1 MANKTVL
8 QIEGRFD
15 PSQILNSLKQIRA
28 EMGKAGAKD
37 SLFSGVD
44 KELENAKRLL
54 TSFMASMSQGV
65 SNSKDIDKL
74 NKEFDNLCKSLAK
87 ASTGMKTVAGESK
100 NFNVNG
106 PEIAKLQKT
115 LEQATEAKK
124 KLEESAKA
132 ALQTQMSALKL
143 NEGQQKAILKE
154 INDQAKL
161 EEAIKKVGKAKEQT
175 YNQKFQQYV
184 SGNSAAQAKT
194 AEIAGRPGQSSE
206 YVTALTEA
214 VQKGHTL
221 AQLGERMK
229 SIWTAANIPLADQEK
244 YLDQIA
250 EDYKSIVDAAY
261 NTSSNQQKGQ
271 ITQQI
276 NKYQNLGTTGADG
289 NFQLNTTGQ
298 NMVNAVDFNAMA
310 EATHQA
316 AEAQKELNDRTSQA
330 AQANQDYANSAT
342 NSLNEVEEEQRQ
354 VAEGFHN
361 TTEAQ
366 KESMTAQED
375 LNKTFDGLKD
385 TVKRVLSLSS
395 AFSGFKRV
403 ITETFNDVKKLD
415 SAFKSIALVTSK
427 TVSELWQSYGDYA
440 EMANRLGQS
449 TENAIK
455 SSALFYQQ
463 GLDTAEALTLTE
475 DTMKLATLSGQ
486 GFEEATKQ
494 MTAALRGF
502 HMEMEQGSHITDVYS
517 ELAANAA
524 ADVHGI
530 AYAMSKTASIASS
543 AGMSFENTA
552 AFLTNMIETT
562 QEAPEN
568 IGTAMK
574 TIIARFTELKENVS
588 AADSE
593 FDDLDYNKVDKA
605 LKSVGINLKDTNG
618 QFRNLDDVFLELSSK
633 WSTLDRNTQRY
644 IATTAAGSRQQS
656 RFIAMMED
664 YGRTMELVETAQ
676 NSAGRSE
683 EQFAKYADTLEYKVN
698 ALKNTWEQLRMSL
711 LDSDMF
717 KGLIDGF
724 NNFLGKVGKLD
735 FKKLIPLGV
744 AMIPMI
750 KNMVTTMIKAAQS
763 STGDFA
769 KVGNIIGTKIGGG
782 ISKAFK
788 NTKMMKTIAT
798 TYGEKQKEVAVQIE
812 KANAKIKQAEESL
825 QQFKAQND
833 TKKIESTERWVQ
845 RHKEEL
851 EKLKQ
856 QEAALIKQTQVVPEQ
871 IGRSVMSIASSAAM
885 AIGLMISGGSL
896 EDSLK
901 AMGTMVLTQTATMG
915 MEMVAKW
922 ALSLAARNADT
933 VAADAALIA
942 ESEATGVAAGAAMDA
957 GLAASGVG
965 LVVVAITAALGFLF
979 VKASGW
985 VKKYKENHKSLE
997 EQLAASEQRL
1007 KDLDSQAKQSQA
1019 QAKESKQ
1026 TYEEA
1031 DKLKKKY
1038 EELHN
1043 MRVRTT
1049 EQEQE
1054 YQEIIKQIQNEM
1066 PEIVSYY
1073 DEQNQKLIVLIII
1086 TM

>member
-44 KELENAKRLL
+44 KELENAKKLL
-54 TSFMASMSQGV
+54 TNFMASMSQGV

-124 KLEESAKA
+124 KLEGSAKA

-184 SGNSAAQAKT
+184 SSNSAAQAKT

-206 YVTALTEA
+206 YVAALTEA

-221 AQLGERMK
+221 AQLGEKMK

-276 NKYQNLGTTGADG
+276 NKYQNLGATGTDG

-298 NMVNAVDFNAMA
+298 NMVNAVDFTAMA

-330 AQANQDYANSAT
+330 AQANQDYATSAT

-366 KESMTAQED
+366 KEAMTAQED

-415 SAFKSIALVTSK
+415 SAFKSIALVTNK
-427 TVSELWQSYGDYA
+427 TVSELWSSYGDYA
-440 EMANRLGQS
+440 EMANKLGQS

-463 GLDTAEALTLTE
+463 GLDTVEALTLTE

-605 LKSVGINLKDTNG
+605 LKSIGINLKDTNG

-633 WSTLDRNTQRY
+633 WSTLDRNSQRY
-644 IATTAAGSRQQS
+644 
-656 RFIAMMED
+656 
-664 YGRTMELVETAQ
+664 ELT
-676 NSAGRSE
+676 
-683 EQFAKYADTLEYKVN
+683 F
-698 ALKNTWEQLRMSL
+698 
-711 LDSDMF
+711 
-717 KGLIDGF
+717 
-724 NNFLGKVGKLD
+724 
-735 FKKLIPLGV
+735 
-744 AMIPMI
+744 
-750 KNMVTTMIKAAQS
+750 
-763 STGDFA
+763 
-769 KVGNIIGTKIGGG
+769 
-782 ISKAFK
+782 
-788 NTKMMKTIAT
+788 
-798 TYGEKQKEVAVQIE
+798 
-812 KANAKIKQAEESL
+812 
-825 QQFKAQND
+825 
-833 TKKIESTERWVQ
+833 
-845 RHKEEL
+845 
-851 EKLKQ
+851 
-856 QEAALIKQTQVVPEQ
+856 
-871 IGRSVMSIASSAAM
+871 SI
-885 AIGLMISGGSL
+885 
-896 EDSLK
+896 
-901 AMGTMVLTQTATMG
+901 
-915 MEMVAKW
+915 
-922 ALSLAARNADT
+922 
-933 VAADAALIA
+933 
-942 ESEATGVAAGAAMDA
+942 
-957 GLAASGVG
+957 
-965 LVVVAITAALGFLF
+965 
-979 VKASGW
+979 
-985 VKKYKENHKSLE
+985 
-997 EQLAASEQRL
+997 
-1007 KDLDSQAKQSQA
+1007 
-1019 QAKESKQ
+1019 
-1026 TYEEA
+1026 
-1031 DKLKKKY
+1031 
-1038 EELHN
+1038 
-1043 MRVRTT
+1043 
-1049 EQEQE
+1049 
-1054 YQEIIKQIQNEM
+1054 
-1066 PEIVSYY
+1066 
-1073 DEQNQKLIVLIII
+1073 
-1086 TM
+1086 